1 MHKVINYLKEVKV
14 ELSKVIWPTRKEA
27 LYMTGKV
34 LIFVIIIS
42 LFIASIDFIFTKI
55 IQYLS
60 LIIQ

>member
-1 MHKVINYLKEVKV
+1 MQKIINYLKEVKV

-27 LYMTGKV
+27 FYMTGKV

-42 LFIASIDFIFTKI
+42 LFIAGIDFIFTKI